1 VFGFQTVF
9 EGIKRFMFELGF
21 MNLLELFNAF
31 IFTFGVQYLNSQ
43 NKRIDLKDFL
53 KFTLLFF
60 IIIFLISDLTIMYRM
75 LIVSTSL
82 PLLIHFFYRFNIVHS
97 IITTF
102 IVYFLAIIGEI
113 LTTVMFVNVLGF
125 TNSDVTDNVFILAS
139 VFFFVWLFM
148 FIISLL
154 KKYTS
159 KYILKITLP
168 TLGPTVLIV
177 SYFVFTILIASIN
190 AVMYGALVTLGKSIM
205 ITFNVVIF
213 AFYLTISL
221 FMFYLYSSLKKQKF
235 ELDVKQKEYDQL
247 KVYTGIIE
255 DLLEDLRE
263 YKHDAANIILTLNG
277 FLESNNIEQLKNYFY
292 KDIMKEHQK
301 VFQNDTSSFATL
313 QNIVEPGLKGLLA
326 TKLSYAHNLK
336 LNVNFSVLDFSD
348 EIEIEMFD
356 LYKIMG
362 ILIDNAIEASIESSK
377 KDLTLFIMKDT
388 EETTIIIGNSFKSKP
403 SIKEIFK
410 KGYSTKGKDRGLG
423 LNIVKNILDIKYDN
437 VILNTFVQDD
447 SLIQELIIANKK

>member
-1 VFGFQTVF
+1 
-9 EGIKRFMFELGF
+9 MFELGF